1 MMTFV
6 PFSDGFAFSQEEHG
20 QVSQVKLPYILF
32 RLFEATCLALI
43 SLYLH
48 RTDCKVNENKVNG
61 KMLRINVTL
70 REKIL
75 LLSDSLFKA
84 TFLFKIFRIIFPENF
99 VS

>member
-48 RTDCKVNENKVNG
+48 RTDCKVNENKD
-61 KMLRINVTL
+61 KRDIA
-70 REKIL
+70 R
-75 LLSDSLFKA
+75 
-84 TFLFKIFRIIFPENF
+84 KIFIIVRQF
-99 VS
+99 VQGHVSF